1 MVFCNLGANVKDNR
15 PVNLDFTT
23 FKLPL
28 PAITSIL
35 HRVSGGILFFGVAVL
50 LFLLDT
56 SLESAEGFATVSDWL
71 GNPLVKLITWGV
83 VAALLYHLL
92 AGIKHLVMD
101 FGIGET
107 LSGGVLGARIVL
119 TLAVIGIIA
128 AGVWIW

>member
-1 MVFCNLGANVKDNR
+1 MKDNR

-35 HRVSGGILFFGVAVL
+35 HRISGGVLFVGVALL

-56 SLESAEGFATVSDWL
+56 SLESAEGFATVTEWL
-71 GNPLVKLITWGV
+71 GNPLVKLITWAV
-83 VAALLYHLL
+83 LAALLYHLL

-101 FGIGET
+101 LGIGET
-107 LSGGVLGARIVL
+107 LAGGLLGARIVIA
-119 TLAVIGIIA
+119 LAAISIVL
-128 AGVWIW
+128 AGLWIW

>member
-1 MVFCNLGANVKDNR
+1 VKDNR

-35 HRVSGGILFFGVAVL
+35 HRVSGGVLFVGVAIL
-50 LFLLDT
+50 LYLLDT
-56 SLESAEGFATVSDWL
+56 SLESAEGFATVSEWL
-71 GNPLVKLITWGV
+71 GNPLVKLITWAV
-83 VAALLYHLL
+83 VAALIYHLL

-101 FGIGET
+101 LGIGET
-107 LSGGVLGARIVL
+107 LDGAVLGARIVIA
-119 TLAVIGIIA
+119 LAAIGIIL

>member
-1 MVFCNLGANVKDNR
+1 MKDNR

-35 HRVSGGILFFGVAVL
+35 HRISGGILFAGVAIL

-56 SLESAEGFATVSDWL
+56 SLESAEGFATVAEWL
-71 GNPLVKLITWGV
+71 GNPLVKLITWAV

-101 FGIGET
+101 MGIGET
-107 LSGGVLGARIVL
+107 LEGGILGARIVIGSAAISII
-119 TLAVIGIIA
+119 LAGW
-128 AGVWIW
+128 WIW

>member
-1 MVFCNLGANVKDNR
+1 MKDNR

-35 HRVSGGILFFGVAVL
+35 HRVSGGILFVGVALL

-56 SLESAEGFATVSDWL
+56 SLESAEGFATVSEWL
-71 GNPLVKLITWGV
+71 GNPLVKLITWAV
-83 VAALLYHLL
+83 MAALLYHLL

-101 FGIGET
+101 LGFGET
-107 LSGGVLGARIVL
+107 LAGANLGARTVIA
-119 TLAVIGIIA
+119 LAVIGIIL
-128 AGVWIW
+128 AGLWIW

>member
-1 MVFCNLGANVKDNR
+1 MKDNR

-35 HRVSGGILFFGVAVL
+35 HRVSGGVLFVGVAIL
-50 LFLLDT
+50 LYLLDT
-56 SLESAEGFATVSDWL
+56 SLESAEGFATVSEWL
-71 GNPLVKLITWGV
+71 GNPLVKLITWAV
-83 VAALLYHLL
+83 VAALIYHLL

-101 FGIGET
+101 LGIGET
-107 LSGGVLGARIVL
+107 LDGAVLGARIVIA
-119 TLAVIGIIA
+119 LAAIGIIL

>member
-1 MVFCNLGANVKDNR
+1 MKDNR

-35 HRVSGGILFFGVAVL
+35 HRISGGVLFVGVAIL

-56 SLESAEGFATVSDWL
+56 SLESAAGFATVSEWL
-71 GNPLVKLITWGV
+71 GNPLVKLITWAV

-101 FGIGET
+101 LGIGET
-107 LSGGVLGARIVL
+107 LEGGIIGARIVIV
-119 TLAVIGIIA
+119 LAAISIIA
-128 AGVWIW
+128 AGLWIW